1 MPIPA
6 RSPAPPHITNSTPII
21 VFILPA
27 QTSPR
32 PVKPP
37 ASLRADLKAEG
48 PYILAGTTMAVV
60 VVGLITALGL

>member
-1 MPIPA
+1 MTIPA
-6 RSPAPPHITNSTPII
+6 PSSAPPHITNLTPII
-21 VFILPA
+21 VFIIPA

-32 PVKPP
+32 PLKPP

-48 PYILAGTTMAVV
+48 PSILAGTLMAVV

>member
-1 MPIPA
+1 MPIPI
-6 RSPAPPHITNSTPII
+6 RSPGPPHITNLTPII
-21 VFILPA
+21 VFIIPA

-32 PVKPP
+32 PLKPL